1 VHAENSIAIDIPS
14 VLLSNFFPLFQQ
26 GVVIEAE
33 VGCTIK
39 QMLTVQFGIS
49 AEYLAKRITTIFLN
63 SKAVD
68 DASTAVVS
76 NDSVLALS
84 GAMPGLVGATMRSG
98 GYYAAMRGAM
108 THKNKEVVAVE
119 KQGRIKIK
127 LFNLLLPELGAKIL
141 LHGVYLTGQEVLNLL
156 DDFPEKLSLRRSRYN
171 DQIVDLEFLRNQL
184 SLEGCPLI
192 KLKVNFGD

>member
-1 VHAENSIAIDIPS
+1 VQTENSVAIEIPG

-49 AEYLAKRITTIFLN
+49 AEYLAQRITTIFLN

-127 LFNLLLPELGAKIL
+127 LFNLLLPELGGKIL

-156 DDFPEKLSLRRSRYN
+156 DDFPERLPLRQSRYN

-184 SLEGCPLI
+184 SLEGRSLI